1 MRIECQKNK
10 EVDVGGGFASRE
22 APLEDRHLWRLILA
36 RLHPDA
42 GGDHEL
48 FLFAYALREGAH
60 GNSCL
65 ESVPALDD
73 DRRRTR
79 RSAEPFLRAWHDA
92 MGGWA
97 SCNRETLKR
106 FVLKEAPIVHAGN

>member
-1 MRIECQKNK
+1 
-10 EVDVGGGFASRE
+10 VDGGVASRE
-22 APLEDRHLWRLILA
+22 APFENRHMWRLLLA

-48 FLFAYALREGAH
+48 FLFAHALREGAP
-60 GNSCL
+60 GKGSL
-65 ESVPALDD
+65 ESTPTADG
-73 DRRRTR
+73 DRRLTK

-106 FVLKEAPIVHAGN
+106 FGLNETPFCTRG

>member
-1 MRIECQKNK
+1 M
-10 EVDVGGGFASRE
+10 GGGLASRE
-22 APLEDRHLWRLILA
+22 APFEDRHMWRLLLA

-48 FLFAYALREGAH
+48 FLFAHGLKEGAY
-60 GNSCL
+60 GNGYL
-65 ESVPALDD
+65 ESTPALDD
-73 DRRRTR
+73 DRSRTN
-79 RSAEPFLRAWHDA
+79 RSAEPFLRAWHEA

-106 FVLKEAPIVHAGN
+106 FVFNESPFAPAGD

>member
-1 MRIECQKNK
+1 
-10 EVDVGGGFASRE
+10 VGGGFASRE
-22 APLEDRHLWRLILA
+22 APFEDRHMWRLLLA
-36 RLHPDA
+36 RLHPDG

-48 FLFAYALREGAH
+48 FLFAHALREGAS
-60 GNSCL
+60 GNGCPEGTL
-65 ESVPALDD
+65 ALDD
-73 DRRRTR
+73 NHRSTK

-106 FVLKEAPIVHAGN
+106 WVLNETPCAPAGD

>member
-1 MRIECQKNK
+1 M
-10 EVDVGGGFASRE
+10 GGGFASRE
-22 APLEDRHLWRLILA
+22 APFEDRHMWRLLLA

-48 FLFAYALREGAH
+48 FLFAHALREGVS
-60 GNSCL
+60 GNGRL
-65 ESVPALDD
+65 EGTPALVD
-73 DRRRTR
+73 DRGRTNR
-79 RSAEPFLRAWHDA
+79 AAEPFLRAWHDA

-106 FVLKEAPIVHAGN
+106 FVLHKTPCAPAGD

>member
-1 MRIECQKNK
+1 M
-10 EVDVGGGFASRE
+10 VGGLASRE
-22 APLEDRHLWRLILA
+22 APFEDRHMWRLLLA

-48 FLFAYALREGAH
+48 FLFAHALREGAS
-60 GNSCL
+60 GGGFL
-65 ESVPALDD
+65 ESTPALVDN
-73 DRRRTR
+73 RGRTK

-97 SCNRETLKR
+97 SCNREALKR
-106 FVLKEAPIVHAGN
+106 FVLNEAPFAPAGD

>member
-1 MRIECQKNK
+1 M
-10 EVDVGGGFASRE
+10 GGGFASRE
-22 APLEDRHLWRLILA
+22 APFEDRQMWRLLLA

-42 GGDHEL
+42 SGDHEL
-48 FLFAYALREGAH
+48 FLFAYALKQRVYSYGY
-60 GNSCL
+60 L
-65 ESVPALDD
+65 EITPAPDD
-73 DRRRTR
+73 DRGRTK

-106 FVLKEAPIVHAGN
+106 IALNKTPFAPAGD

>member
-1 MRIECQKNK
+1 M
-10 EVDVGGGFASRE
+10 GGGFASQK
-22 APLEDRHLWRLILA
+22 ASFEDRHMWRLLLA

-48 FLFAYALREGAH
+48 FLFAYALKERAFA
-60 GNSCL
+60 NSYL
-65 ESVPALDD
+65 EDAPALDD

-97 SCNRETLKR
+97 SCNRDTLRR
-106 FVLKEAPIVHAGN
+106 FVLNETPFAPAGD

>member
-1 MRIECQKNK
+1 
-10 EVDVGGGFASRE
+10 VGGGFASRE
-22 APLEDRHLWRLILA
+22 APFEDRHMWRLLLA

-48 FLFAYALREGAH
+48 FLFAHALKEGAH
-60 GNSCL
+60 GNGHL
-65 ESVPALDD
+65 EGTSVLDD
-73 DRRRTR
+73 ARRRTKR
-79 RSAEPFLRAWHDA
+79 GEDPFLRAWHDA

-106 FVLKEAPIVHAGN
+106 FVLSGTPFAPAGD

>member
-1 MRIECQKNK
+1 M
-10 EVDVGGGFASRE
+10 GGGFASRE
-22 APLEDRHLWRLILA
+22 APFEDRYMWRLLLA

-48 FLFAYALREGAH
+48 FLFAHALKEGASGH
-60 GNSCL
+60 GCL
-65 ESVPALDD
+65 QSTPALDG
-73 DRRRTR
+73 DRGRTK

-106 FVLKEAPIVHAGN
+106 FVLNETPCAPAGD